1 MTTGTCMRAK
11 FYSDELRA
19 EAVRLVVE
27 RRLSASE
34 AAARLNIHGETVR
47 LWVRR
52 FRSEKRAAAPP
63 EIGRLKTKLLEA
75 SVERDVLLKLAARF
89 FAKAG

>member
-1 MTTGTCMRAK
+1 MRAK

-34 AAARLNIHGETVR
+34 AAARLDIQGETVR

-52 FRSEKRAAAPP
+52 FRSGNRPVAPT
-63 EIGRLKTKLLEA
+63 EIGRLRTKLLEA
-75 SVERDVLLKLAARF
+75 SVERDVLLKIAARL
-89 FAKAG
+89 FAKTG